1 VDKIIIHL
9 NAKVSKPKNKNGN
22 GRPLPKQ
29 IVKYCTRD
37 NLMKKSDAILE
48 ETIRVVKDSRSQ
60 RQVFINGTKCLRLVE
75 VSISNS
81 IS

>member
-1 VDKIIIHL
+1 
-9 NAKVSKPKNKNGN
+9 
-22 GRPLPKQ
+22 
-29 IVKYCTRD
+29 
-37 NLMKKSDAILE
+37 MKKSDAILE